1 MLIITSQH
9 DPENLLGELISLG
22 ELSIVLKGKYT
33 ITLYEYESD
42 EFRALEKYKGKVTNG
57 WKINMIQHP
66 GRDTNNIDINEVIER
81 EKIEQQ
87 KSEEELVTRFESLA
101 IEELVNKVRQ
111 QFSMLEKVV
120 RIKQQTIKKD
130 FKGAEYESE
139 KAAFLKFLT
148 NQTNE
153 IQAHFQE

>member
-9 DPENLLGELISLG
+9 DPEDLLGELISIG

-111 QFSMLEKVV
+111 
-120 RIKQQTIKKD
+120 
-130 FKGAEYESE
+130 
-139 KAAFLKFLT
+139 
-148 NQTNE
+148 
-153 IQAHFQE
+153 

>member
-1 MLIITSQH
+1 
-9 DPENLLGELISLG
+9 
-22 ELSIVLKGKYT
+22 
-33 ITLYEYESD
+33 
-42 EFRALEKYKGKVTNG
+42 
-57 WKINMIQHP
+57 
-66 GRDTNNIDINEVIER
+66 
-81 EKIEQQ
+81 
-87 KSEEELVTRFESLA
+87 
-101 IEELVNKVRQ
+101 
-111 QFSMLEKVV
+111 MLEKVV